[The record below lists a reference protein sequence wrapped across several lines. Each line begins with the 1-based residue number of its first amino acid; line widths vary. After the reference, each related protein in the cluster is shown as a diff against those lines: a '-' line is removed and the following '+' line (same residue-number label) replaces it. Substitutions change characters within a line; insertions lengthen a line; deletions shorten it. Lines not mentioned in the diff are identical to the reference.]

1 MKIAYASDTG
11 HMRAENQ
18 DYVSVFIN
26 QSGAQLAI
34 VADGVGGQ
42 NGGDVAAT
50 MAVSHIGNQWQQSTI
65 STVETAKQW
74 LIEQV
79 NNENDTIV
87 KTAQRYRTLNGMATT
102 LVIAV
107 ILANQLIIANIGDSR
122 AYVIRQRQMRQLTVD
137 HNLANELLQ
146 EGAITEDEAVTHPG
160 RHLITRQLGVTD
172 DSKPDLFAINL
183 YPDDYVLMTTDGM
196 PKHVSDENILQTVLS
211 ANDIADAVTK
221 LITNTNNAGG
231 SDNVTVLIGHQESE
245 DY

>member
-11 HMRAENQ
+11 RMRAENQ

-65 STVETAKQW
+65 DTVETAKQW

-183 YPDDYVLMTTDGM
+183 YPNDYVLMTTDGM
-196 PKHVSDENILQTVLS
+196 PKHVGDEDILQTVLS
-211 ANDIADAVTK
+211 ANDIADAVTQ
-221 LITNTNNAGG
+221 LITKTNNAGG

>member
-11 HMRAENQ
+11 RMRAENQ

-65 STVETAKQW
+65 DTVETAKQW

-79 NNENDTIV
+79 NSENDTIV

>member
-1 MKIAYASDTG
+1 M
-11 HMRAENQ
+11 
-18 DYVSVFIN
+18 
-26 QSGAQLAI
+26 
-34 VADGVGGQ
+34 
-42 NGGDVAAT
+42 
-50 MAVSHIGNQWQQSTI
+50 
-65 STVETAKQW
+65 
-74 LIEQV
+74 
-79 NNENDTIV
+79 
-87 KTAQRYRTLNGMATT
+87 
-102 LVIAV
+102 
-107 ILANQLIIANIGDSR
+107 ANQLIIANIGDSR

>member
-11 HMRAENQ
+11 RMRAENQ

-65 STVETAKQW
+65 DTVETAKQW

-183 YPDDYVLMTTDGM
+183 YPNDYVLMTTDGM

-211 ANDIADAVTK
+211 ANDIADAVTQ
-221 LITNTNNAGG
+221 LITKTNNAGG

>member
-11 HMRAENQ
+11 RMRAENQ

-65 STVETAKQW
+65 DTVETAKQW

-79 NNENDTIV
+79 NSENDTIV

-183 YPDDYVLMTTDGM
+183 YPNDYVLMTTDGM
-196 PKHVSDENILQTVLS
+196 PKHVGDEDILQTVLS
-211 ANDIADAVTK
+211 ANDIADAVTQ
-221 LITNTNNAGG
+221 LITKTNNAGG

>member
-11 HMRAENQ
+11 RMRAENQ

-65 STVETAKQW
+65 NTVETAKQW

-79 NNENDTIV
+79 NSENDTIV

>member
-11 HMRAENQ
+11 RMRAENQ

-50 MAVSHIGNQWQQSTI
+50 IAVSHIGNQWQQSTI
-65 STVETAKQW
+65 NTVETAKQW

-221 LITNTNNAGG
+221 LITSTNNAGG

>member
-11 HMRAENQ
+11 RMRAENQ

-65 STVETAKQW
+65 NTVETAKQW

-87 KTAQRYRTLNGMATT
+87 KMAQRYRTLNGMATT

-221 LITNTNNAGG
+221 LITSTNNAGG

>member
-11 HMRAENQ
+11 RMRAENQ

-137 HNLANELLQ
+137 HNFANELLQ

>member
-11 HMRAENQ
+11 RMRAENQ

-65 STVETAKQW
+65 NTVETAKQW

-221 LITNTNNAGG
+221 LITSTNNAGG

>member
-11 HMRAENQ
+11 RMRAENQ

-74 LIEQV
+74 LIEQI

>member
-11 HMRAENQ
+11 RMRAENQ

-50 MAVSHIGNQWQQSTI
+50 MAVSHISNQWQQSTI
-65 STVETAKQW
+65 NTVETAKQW

>member
-11 HMRAENQ
+11 RMRAENQ

-65 STVETAKQW
+65 DTVETAKQW

-79 NNENDTIV
+79 HNENDTIV

>member
-11 HMRAENQ
+11 RMRAENQ

-50 MAVSHIGNQWQQSTI
+50 MAVSHIGNQWEKSAIATI
-65 STVETAKQW
+65 DTAKKW
-74 LIEQV
+74 LIDQI

-107 ILANQLIIANIGDSR
+107 ILAHQLVIANIGDSR
-122 AYVIRQRQMRQLTVD
+122 AYVIHQRQIRQLTTD

-196 PKHVSDENILQTVLS
+196 PKHVSDKTILQTVLA
-211 ANDIADAVTK
+211 ANDIADAVTQ
-221 LITNTNNAGG
+221 LITSTNDAGG

>member
-11 HMRAENQ
+11 RMRAENQ

-65 STVETAKQW
+65 DTVETAKQW

>member
-11 HMRAENQ
+11 RMRAENQ

-65 STVETAKQW
+65 DTVETAKQW
-74 LIEQV
+74 LIEQI

-183 YPDDYVLMTTDGM
+183 YPNDYVLMTTDGM

>member
-11 HMRAENQ
+11 RMRAENQ

-50 MAVSHIGNQWQQSTI
+50 MAVSHIGNQWQKSTI

>member
-11 HMRAENQ
+11 RMRAENQ

-65 STVETAKQW
+65 NTVETAKQW

-211 ANDIADAVTK
+211 ANDIADAVTQ
-221 LITNTNNAGG
+221 LITKTNNAGG

-245 DY
+245 VY

>member
-11 HMRAENQ
+11 RMRAENQ

-65 STVETAKQW
+65 DTVETAKQW
-74 LIEQV
+74 LIEQI

>member
-11 HMRAENQ
+11 RMRAENQ

-65 STVETAKQW
+65 KTVETAKQW
-74 LIEQV
+74 LIEQI

>member
-11 HMRAENQ
+11 RMRAENQ

-65 STVETAKQW
+65 DTVETAKQW

-79 NNENDTIV
+79 NSENDTIV

-183 YPDDYVLMTTDGM
+183 YPNDYVLMTTDGM

>member
-11 HMRAENQ
+11 RMRAENQ

-183 YPDDYVLMTTDGM
+183 YPNDYVLMTTDGM

-211 ANDIADAVTK
+211 ANDIADAVTQ
-221 LITNTNNAGG
+221 LITKTNNAGG

>member
-11 HMRAENQ
+11 RMRAENQ

-172 DSKPDLFAINL
+172 HSKPDLFAINL

>member
-11 HMRAENQ
+11 RMRAENQ

-172 DSKPDLFAINL
+172 DSKPDLFAIIL

>member
-11 HMRAENQ
+11 RMRAENQ

-65 STVETAKQW
+65 DTVETAKQW

-79 NNENDTIV
+79 NSENDTIV

-183 YPDDYVLMTTDGM
+183 YPDDYVDR
-196 PKHVSDENILQTVLS
+196 KSVV
-211 ANDIADAVTK
+211 
-221 LITNTNNAGG
+221 
-231 SDNVTVLIGHQESE
+231 
-245 DY
+245 

>member
-11 HMRAENQ
+11 RMRAENQ

-65 STVETAKQW
+65 NTVETAKQW

>member
-11 HMRAENQ
+11 RMRAENQ

-65 STVETAKQW
+65 ETVETAKQW
-74 LIEQV
+74 LIEQI

>member
-11 HMRAENQ
+11 RMRAENQ

-65 STVETAKQW
+65 NTVETAKQW

-172 DSKPDLFAINL
+172 GSKPDLFAINL

>member
-11 HMRAENQ
+11 RMRAENQ

-65 STVETAKQW
+65 DTVETAKQW

-79 NNENDTIV
+79 NSENDTIV

-183 YPDDYVLMTTDGM
+183 YPNDYVLMTTDGM

-211 ANDIADAVTK
+211 ANDIADAVTQ
-221 LITNTNNAGG
+221 LITKTNNAGG

>member
-11 HMRAENQ
+11 RMRAENQ

-65 STVETAKQW
+65 NTVETAKQW

-172 DSKPDLFAINL
+172 DSKPDLFTINL

-221 LITNTNNAGG
+221 LITSTNNAGG

>member
-11 HMRAENQ
+11 RMRAENQ

-65 STVETAKQW
+65 NTVETAKQW

-172 DSKPDLFAINL
+172 DSKPDLFTINL

>member
-11 HMRAENQ
+11 RMRAENQ

-65 STVETAKQW
+65 ETVETAKQW
-74 LIEQV
+74 LIEQIDS
-79 NNENDTIV
+79 ENDTIV

-102 LVIAV
+102 LVIGV

-146 EGAITEDEAVTHPG
+146 EGAITEDEAMTHPG

-211 ANDIADAVTK
+211 ANDIADAVTQ

>member
-11 HMRAENQ
+11 RMRAENQ